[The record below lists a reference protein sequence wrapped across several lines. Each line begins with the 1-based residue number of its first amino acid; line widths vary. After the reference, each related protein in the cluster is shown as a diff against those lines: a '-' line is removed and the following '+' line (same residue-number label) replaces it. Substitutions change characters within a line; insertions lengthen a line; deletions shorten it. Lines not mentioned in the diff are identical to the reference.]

1 MERPVR
7 LSEFLDD
14 GLEGALLMMGHR
26 SRTVRVAISLMID
39 GLLLANFGW
48 KAAGAWLAVNVALEA
63 WLQFNQMRYGQGKGQ
78 YASALTR
85 LSTVA
90 AFSGAWSVMA
100 ALTWIHGSPAMKF
113 AALII
118 LFGLLLEAL
127 KYAVLS
133 RAAFTALA
141 PFPVAA
147 LILAPIVFGD
157 FRGWELAFAVT
168 ALVGLGA
175 YLANAA
181 KLMRA
186 NAHALER
193 AQVEAQAANRAKSA
207 FLAMMSHELR
217 TPMNG
222 VMGMAHALAAT
233 RLDRRQTDYLDTI
246 VQSGDGLLA
255 LINDILDLSKIEAG
269 KLELEVVSFDVAEL
283 GRQLHNLWIETARA
297 KAVALVLEIAP
308 DTPAWLAGDPMRVR
322 QILLNLLSN
331 AVKFTLDGGVRVA
344 IGPGLGGGVEIVVS
358 DTGIGMS
365 AEQQTRLFQPFSQ
378 GEASTTRRFGGSGL
392 GLSICHHLVTLMG
405 GRIWVTSR
413 PDAGSTFTVT
423 LPLATATAPCAP
435 VPLPLPAGLE
445 GRRILVVDDN
455 RVNQTVAR
463 ALLEAVGA
471 EVVMA
476 DDGLQGLERLAAD
489 HFDLVLMDVHMP
501 TMDGIEAL
509 ARIRAGQGGPAD
521 IPVIALTA
529 DGMSGEAE
537 RLMTLGFD
545 GVQSKPIQPAELL
558 RAVAEGCDMPRSET
572 ETFLSA
578 KAS

>member
-48 KAAGAWLAVNVALEA
+48 KAAGAWLAVNVGLEA
-63 WLQFNQMRYGQGKGQ
+63 WLQFNQMRYGHGKGQ

-147 LILAPIVFGD
+147 LILAPIVFGG
-157 FRGWELAFAVT
+157 FRGWELAFAIT

-222 VMGMAHALAAT
+222 VMGMAHALAST

-246 VQSGDGLLA
+246 VQSGDGLMAIL
-255 LINDILDLSKIEAG
+255 NDILDLSKIEAG
-269 KLELEVVSFDVAEL
+269 KLELEIVSFDVAEL

-297 KAVALVLEIAP
+297 KDVALVLEIAP

-365 AEQQTRLFQPFSQ
+365 AEHQTRLFQPFSQ
-378 GEASTTRRFGGSGL
+378 GEVSTTRRFGGSGL

-405 GRIWVTSR
+405 GRISVTSR
-413 PDAGSTFTVT
+413 PDAGSTFTVS
-423 LPLATATAPCAP
+423 LPLATATAPVA
-435 VPLPLPAGLE
+435 PLPLPRAAGLE

-476 DDGLQGLERLAAD
+476 DDGLQGLERLTAD

-537 RLMTLGFD
+537 RLLTLGFD

-558 RAVAEGCDMPRSET
+558 RVVAEGCDMPRRAPKLE
-572 ETFLSA
+572 LRA
-578 KAS
+578 

>member
-48 KAAGAWLAVNVALEA
+48 RAAGAWLAVNVALEA

-147 LILAPIVFGD
+147 LILAPIVFGG

-168 ALVGLGA
+168 ALLGLGA

-222 VMGMAHALAAT
+222 VMGMAHALAST

-246 VQSGDGLLA
+246 VQSGDGLMAIL
-255 LINDILDLSKIEAG
+255 NDILDLSKIEAD
-269 KLELEVVSFDVAEL
+269 KLELEVISFDVAEL

-297 KAVALVLEIAP
+297 KDVALVLEIAP

-331 AVKFTLDGGVRVA
+331 AVKFTLEGGVRVV
-344 IGPGLGGGVEIVVS
+344 IGPGLDGGVEIVVA

-365 AEQQTRLFQPFSQ
+365 VEQQTRLFQPFSQ

-405 GRIWVTSR
+405 GRISVASR
-413 PDAGSTFTVT
+413 PDFGSTFRVT
-423 LPLATATAPCAP
+423 LPLAAATAPAM
-435 VPLPLPAGLE
+435 VSPLPRPAGLE

-471 EVVMA
+471 QVVMA

-537 RLMTLGFD
+537 RLMTRGFD

-558 RAVAEGCDMPRSET
+558 RAVAEGCERERPAVEAVLR
-572 ETFLSA
+572 A
-578 KAS
+578 RAS